1 MKVALPVLCVE
12 TRISYCRQLNNL
24 CFLYFHHSLCLQLV
38 YVPFGE
44 FSSGTTN
51 RIVSVSYIPAACFLQ
66 ICLVWFLC
74 QSLIHSDFFHD
85 CHLSSYILCINLLH
99 LSYVRNGSK
108 AREKQKRMSTKASN
122 FSWHSVLHRKKWICE
137 MCK

>member
-74 QSLIHSDFFHD
+74 QSLIHSDFFSW
-85 CHLSSYILCINLLH
+85 LSSFQLHTMHKSVAFILCQKWKQGKRKAEKDEYQGFKFFLT
-99 LSYVRNGSK
+99 LSPPP
-108 AREKQKRMSTKASN
+108 Q
-122 FSWHSVLHRKKWICE
+122 E
-137 MCK
+137 MDMRDV